1 MHNFI
6 YTNYRKE
13 RNYKQYDSVISIRLN
28 PRFHKFLYKLNPI
41 NISSTLRSLIRA
53 DLYNGEIEITQ
64 KEIRKMF
71 NTFYLENGRKE
82 ISEYT
87 YKRKKT
93 KHLNIRLYE
102 SEKREIIRRS
112 DNNINNYIDLL
123 IMEFINNISDKHENY
138 RWG

>member
-1 MHNFI
+1 MHKNN
-6 YTNYRKE
+6 YTKE
-13 RNYKQYDSVISIRLN
+13 RGCKEYNSVLSIRLSKD
-28 PRFHKFLYKLNPI
+28 FYTFLHKINPI
-41 NISSTLRSLIRA
+41 NISLTLRSLIRA

-71 NTFYLENGRKE
+71 NTFYLEDSRKE

-123 IMEFINNISDKHENY
+123 IMEFINNISDKHEKY